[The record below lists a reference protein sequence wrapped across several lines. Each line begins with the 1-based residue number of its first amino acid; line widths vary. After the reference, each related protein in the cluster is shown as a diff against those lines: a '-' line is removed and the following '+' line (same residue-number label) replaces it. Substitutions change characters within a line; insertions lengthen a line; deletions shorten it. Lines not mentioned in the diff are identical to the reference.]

1 MCFSKVNVAAPAGSV
16 TCSGHALVVC
26 SFRVATPRVSQ
37 HQHKLPATYLPIM
50 AEKMEGIQMGVDPS
64 KYPVPIET

>member
-1 MCFSKVNVAAPAGSV
+1 LSFELP
-16 TCSGHALVVC
+16 TCSSTRISSPTKAN
-26 SFRVATPRVSQ
+26 RDNIVA
-37 HQHKLPATYLPIM
+37 M